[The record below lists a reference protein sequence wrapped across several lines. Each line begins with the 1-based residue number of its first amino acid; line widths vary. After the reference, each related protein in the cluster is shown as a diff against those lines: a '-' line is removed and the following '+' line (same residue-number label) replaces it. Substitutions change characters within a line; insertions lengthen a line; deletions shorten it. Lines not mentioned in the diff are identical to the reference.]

1 MSTEREL
8 APGGPAQLL
17 THTLPLTFPDL
28 QINTTVG
35 IIGKVYAP
43 PAPGSSVNPT
53 AVTSPS
59 AQNVAA
65 GGATVGATASSAASQ
80 VASTLGTTTGTVTA
94 AIATATPTT
103 NPDMPVFTCP
113 RRPNLGREGR
123 PIVLR
128 ANHFQVTMPRGY
140 VHHYDINIQPD
151 KCPRK
156 VNREII
162 ETMVQAYSKIFG
174 VLKPVFDGRNNLYT
188 RDPLPI
194 GNERLELEVTLPG
207 EGKDRIFRVT
217 IKWQAQV
224 SLFNLEEALEG
235 RTRQIPYDAILAL
248 DVVMRHLP
256 SMTYTPV
263 GRSFFS
269 SPDGYYHPLGGG
281 REVWFG
287 FHQSVRPSQWK
298 MMLNIDVSATAFYKA
313 QPVIDFMC
321 EVLDIRDI
329 MEQRKPLTDS
339 QRVKFTKEIK
349 GLKIEIT
356 HCGQMR
362 RKYRV
367 CNVTRRPAQMQSFPL
382 QLENGQTVECTVA
395 KYFLDKYRMKLRYP
409 HLPCLQVGQEHKH
422 TYLPLEVCNIVAGQ
436 RCIKKLTD
444 MQTSTMI
451 KATARSAPDRER
463 EINNL
468 VKRAD
473 FNNDS
478 YVQEFG
484 LAISNSM
491 MEVRGRVLPPP
502 KLQYGGRV
510 STGITGQQLFPPQNK
525 VSLASPNQ
533 GVWDMRGKQFFTGV
547 EIRIWAIACF
557 APQRTV
563 REDALRNFT
572 QQLQKISNDAGMPII
587 GQPCFCKYATGPDQV
602 EPMFRYLKITFPGLQ
617 LVVVVLPGKT
627 PVYAEVKR
635 VGDTVLGMATQ
646 CVQAKNVNKTSPQT
660 LSNLCLK
667 INVKLGGI
675 NSILVPSIRPK
686 VFNEP
691 VIFLGA
697 DVTHPP
703 AGDNKKPSIAAVVGS
718 MDAHP
723 SRYAATVRVQQH
735 RQEIIQ
741 ELSSMVRELLIM
753 FYKSTGGYKPHR
765 IILYRDGVS
774 EGQFPHV
781 LQHELTAIR
790 EACIKLEPEYRPGI
804 TFIVVQKRHH
814 TRLFCAEKK
823 EQSGKSGNIPA
834 GTTVDVGIT
843 HPTEFD
849 FYLCSHQGIQGT
861 SRPSHY
867 HVLWDDNHFDSD
879 ELQCLTYQLCHTYV
893 RCTRSVSIPAPA
905 YYAHLVAFRAR
916 YHLVEKEHDSGEG
929 SHQSGCSEDR
939 TPGAMARAITVHA
952 DTKKVMYFA

>member
-1 MSTEREL
+1 MY
-8 APGGPAQLL
+8 P
-17 THTLPLTFPDL
+17 
-28 QINTTVG
+28 VG
-35 IIGKVYAP
+35 Q
-43 PAPGSSVNPT
+43 PAPSGSSTGSSVGTP
-53 AVTSPS
+53 
-59 AQNVAA
+59 
-65 GGATVGATASSAASQ
+65 GATGGSVVDVPSQ
-80 VASTLGTTTGTVTA
+80 TH
-94 AIATATPTT
+94 TPPQPPELPT
-103 NPDMPVFTCP
+103 FSCP
-113 RRPNLGREGR
+113 RRPDIGREGR
-123 PIVLR
+123 TIMLK
-128 ANHFQVTMPRGY
+128 ANHFQITMPRGY

-162 ETMVQAYSKIFG
+162 ETMVHAYSKIFG
-174 VLKPVFDGRNNLYT
+174 TLKPVFDGRNNLYT

-194 GNERLELEVTLPG
+194 GTDKIELEVTLPG
-207 EGKDRIFRVT
+207 EGKDRVFRVV
-217 IKWQAQV
+217 IKWLAQV
-224 SLFNLEEALEG
+224 SLFALEEALEG

-269 SPDGYYHPLGGG
+269 TPDGYYHPLGGG

-313 QPVIDFMC
+313 QPVIEFMC
-321 EVLDIRDI
+321 EVLDMRDI
-329 MEQRKPLTDS
+329 NEQRKPLTDS

-356 HCGQMR
+356 HCGTMR

-367 CNVTRRPAQMQSFPL
+367 CNVTRKPAQMQSFPL

-395 KYFLDKYRMKLRYP
+395 KYFLDKYKMKLRYP

-468 VKRAD
+468 VRRAD

-484 LAISNSM
+484 LTISNTM
-491 MEVRGRVLPPP
+491 VEVRGRILAPP
-502 KLQYGGRV
+502 KLQYGGRTKQQAV
-510 STGITGQQLFPPQNK
+510 PTG
-525 VSLASPNQ
+525 

-547 EIRIWAIACF
+547 EIRVWAIACF

-563 REDALRNFT
+563 REDSLRMFIM
-572 QQLQKISNDAGMPII
+572 QLQRISSDAGMPII
-587 GQPCFCKYATGPDQV
+587 GQPCFCKYANGPDQV
-602 EPMFRYLKITFPGLQ
+602 EPMFKYLKMTFASLQ
-617 LVVVVLPGKT
+617 LVCVVLPGKT

-635 VGDTVLGMATQ
+635 VGDTLLGMATQ

-675 NSILVPSIRPK
+675 NNILVPSIRPK

-691 VIFLGA
+691 VIFFGA

-703 AGDNKKPSIAAVVGS
+703 AGDNKKPSIAAVVAS

-741 ELSSMVRELLIM
+741 ELSSMVRELLVR

-774 EGQFPHV
+774 EGQFLPV

-790 EACIKLEPEYRPGI
+790 EACIKLEADYKPGV

-814 TRLFCAEKK
+814 TRLFCADKR
-823 EQSGKSGNIPA
+823 EQCGKSGNIPA
-834 GTTVDVGIT
+834 GTTVDICIT

-867 HVLWDDNHFDSD
+867 HVLWDDNHFESD
-879 ELQCLTYQLCHTYV
+879 ELQSLTYQLCHTYV

-929 SHQSGCSEDR
+929 SHQSGCSDDR

-952 DTKKVMYFA
+952 NTKRVMYFA